1 MNDKLDLR
9 STRALP
15 YFMIAVTIAI
25 VFEMIGILFNIMTD
39 DFMLVAEYFI
49 FSFIVG
55 LYFCS
60 YRLSARFKWM
70 QYASV
75 MFMCYVLI
83 SVFDNIFLWV
93 YQLTDSFTPLFVISE
108 IFSSVPDIFLILGI
122 GFLIKCVV
130 EEYKAMGMKKESD
143 KSSKLLRLWIIA
155 QVADMIVIDMMLDI
169 NNVLGHHT
177 SNTTYIIVVA
187 TAILYTVTLVWICIC
202 IRKFSYDVYMDY
214 YNKRSR

>member
-1 MNDKLDLR
+1 
-9 STRALP
+9 
-15 YFMIAVTIAI
+15 
-25 VFEMIGILFNIMTD
+25 
-39 DFMLVAEYFI
+39 
-49 FSFIVG
+49 
-55 LYFCS
+55 
-60 YRLSARFKWM
+60 
-70 QYASV
+70 
-75 MFMCYVLI
+75 
-83 SVFDNIFLWV
+83 
-93 YQLTDSFTPLFVISE
+93 
-108 IFSSVPDIFLILGI
+108 VPDIFLVLGI